1 MSWLVIATI
10 IIVGLLF
17 LLLEILVV
25 PGTTVI
31 GFLGAAMMVF
41 GVYSVYS
48 QFGIAAGTYTMAGT
62 LVFAVSAI
70 VLALKSN
77 TWKKAML
84 NTDIGGRVNIFDAD
98 SVKPGD
104 EGVAVT
110 RLNPMGK
117 ALINE
122 EYYEVTSKN
131 NLLDENTEIIVTKVE
146 GNKIIVKPKSE

>member
-1 MSWLVIATI
+1 MSWMVILTI

-48 QFGIAAGTYTMAGT
+48 QYGVVTGTYALGGT

-70 VLALKSN
+70 VMALKSN

-84 NTDIGGRVNIFDAD
+84 NTDIGGKVNVFEED